1 MHARTDNNS
10 KLDALEKNA
19 YRFNASISK
28 HFLHIV
34 FFKHEG
40 ADLTQLH
47 ISLTV

>member
-1 MHARTDNNS
+1 MHVRTDNNS

-34 FFKHEG
+34 FKHEG